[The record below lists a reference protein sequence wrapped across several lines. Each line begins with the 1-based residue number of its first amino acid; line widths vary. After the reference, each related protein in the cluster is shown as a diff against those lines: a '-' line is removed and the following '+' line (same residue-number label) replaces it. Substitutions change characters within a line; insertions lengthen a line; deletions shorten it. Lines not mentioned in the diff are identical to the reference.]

1 MEQSPTT
8 ILWLKDTNKTIKERM
23 NNMLNWIFS
32 KLFDGTT
39 THQSYA
45 KSTSVAN
52 KTTINAGEGK
62 KAKVIINGIEVEG
75 NGINITE
82 GKIFVDGVEYPS
94 QLGYNLSI
102 TVQGDVHSIET
113 GAGDVQCENVT
124 GDIKSGA
131 GDVQCMD
138 VGGNVTTGVGNV
150 YASRIAGNV
159 SSGLG
164 DIHY

>member
-1 MEQSPTT
+1 
-8 ILWLKDTNKTIKERM
+8 M

-39 THQSYA
+39 THQSYS
-45 KSTSVAN
+45 KSTYGDN
-52 KTTINAGEGK
+52 KTTINTGAGK

-75 NGINITE
+75 NGINIT
-82 GKIFVDGVEYPS
+82 GDKLFIDGVEHPS
-94 QLGYNLSI
+94 QLGHNISI

-138 VGGNVTTGVGNV
+138 VGGNVTTGAGDV

-159 SSGLG
+159 STGAG
-164 DIHY
+164 DIHYTK